1 MKKNNLIVPEGTRDL
16 IFDECAVKREVESRF
31 KRLFESRGYS
41 EVITPGIEFYDVFTG
56 KARYFQQE
64 QLYKLVD
71 SKNRLL
77 VLRADNTLPIARL
90 VATRY
95 RESIFPLKVFYNQNI
110 FLANPKNSGKDD
122 EISQC
127 GIEIIGGDI
136 RKSDIEALSIAVEA
150 MKASACGNFRF
161 EIGNSQIFDGLVKLL
176 EISEDEI
183 EEIRAVIDGKNYPAL
198 NSILDDYGQNEVT
211 SALRVLPSLFGDGG
225 VFEKA
230 EKLMQWKFAQE
241 AIEMLKNTFLF
252 LEGLGISN
260 QITVD
265 FGLVSRKNYYTGLI
279 FKAYAEN
286 YGSPILSGG
295 RYDNL
300 ISDFGF
306 SVPAVGFGLNIGA
319 ICMIELSKSS
329 RAKVKVPDAI
339 VFSENEM
346 DADIILYCNNL
357 ANKDFIVENS
367 VLPTLE
373 QTLEYA
379 KRRGIAQVHIM
390 DRNKVQ
396 VLEIEE

>member
-136 RKSDIEALSIAVEA
+136 RKVIS
-150 MKASACGNFRF
+150 KHFR
-161 EIGNSQIFDGLVKLL
+161 
-176 EISEDEI
+176 
-183 EEIRAVIDGKNYPAL
+183 
-198 NSILDDYGQNEVT
+198 
-211 SALRVLPSLFGDGG
+211 
-225 VFEKA
+225 
-230 EKLMQWKFAQE
+230 
-241 AIEMLKNTFLF
+241 
-252 LEGLGISN
+252 
-260 QITVD
+260 
-265 FGLVSRKNYYTGLI
+265 
-279 FKAYAEN
+279 
-286 YGSPILSGG
+286 
-295 RYDNL
+295 
-300 ISDFGF
+300 
-306 SVPAVGFGLNIGA
+306 
-319 ICMIELSKSS
+319 
-329 RAKVKVPDAI
+329 
-339 VFSENEM
+339 
-346 DADIILYCNNL
+346 
-357 ANKDFIVENS
+357 
-367 VLPTLE
+367 
-373 QTLEYA
+373 
-379 KRRGIAQVHIM
+379 
-390 DRNKVQ
+390 
-396 VLEIEE
+396 